1 MNAEAAKI
9 RPDLPREI
17 RSFPCPNCYLC
28 GAPGERLYAGLRD
41 WLFSAPGE
49 WNIARCPNSGCGLL
63 WLDPMPIEEDI
74 AEAYQTY
81 FTHYV
86 SPDLQSSQGDRGL
99 LSRIYREGRA
109 AHPAIRYGL
118 EGPPPSTFA
127 RLSSIP
133 FRLSAGLRAQEDYPL
148 SYLAGRKGRMLD
160 VGCGSGATV
169 ARASQMGWDALG
181 LDVDPLA
188 VSAARRRG
196 VNVHLGSLNEL
207 RSDDD
212 SFDLILSEHVIEHV
226 PHPLDMLR
234 EMRRT
239 LRPGGLLAVITPNA
253 ASLLHRWFGPD
264 WRGLEPPRHLHIF
277 TPATLL
283 SLARKAGFD
292 DARVSSPVRVT
303 AFFLRT
309 SWQITRSRRKR
320 QVSLAERATATRLVG
335 DYFLSELIALTALLM
350 RQTGEEVLL
359 EAHK

>member
-1 MNAEAAKI
+1 
-9 RPDLPREI
+9 
-17 RSFPCPNCYLC
+17 
-28 GAPGERLYAGLRD
+28 
-41 WLFSAPGE
+41 
-49 WNIARCPNSGCGLL
+49 
-63 WLDPMPIEEDI
+63 MPIEEDI
-74 AEAYQTY
+74 AKAYQTY
-81 FTHYV
+81 FTHCLD
-86 SPDLQSSQGDRGL
+86 PDLQSSQGDRGL

-109 AHPAIRYGL
+109 AHRAIRYGL
-118 EGPPPSTFA
+118 EGPLPSTFA
-127 RLSSIP
+127 RLSSIL

-148 SYLAGRKGRMLD
+148 SYLAGRKGRVLD

-181 LDVDPLA
+181 VDVDPMA

-207 RSDDD
+207 RFDDD

-226 PHPLDMLR
+226 LDPLGMLR

-239 LRPGGLLAVITPNA
+239 LRPGGALAVITPNA

-283 SLARKAGFD
+283 SLARKAGFG

-309 SWQITRSRRKR
+309 SWQITRSRRKC
-320 QVSLAERATATRLVG
+320 Q
-335 DYFLSELIALTALLM
+335 FLWRNAQQRHA
-350 RQTGEEVLL
+350 
-359 EAHK
+359 